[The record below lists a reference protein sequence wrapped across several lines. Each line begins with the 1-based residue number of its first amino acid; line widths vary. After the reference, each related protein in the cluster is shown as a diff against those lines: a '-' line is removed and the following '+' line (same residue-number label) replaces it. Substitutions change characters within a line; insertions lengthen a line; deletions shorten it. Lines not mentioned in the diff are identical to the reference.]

1 MKHVEKMPKWRQLS
15 YKKWLKNRGK
25 YEYSKNLIERAKYCL
40 HEWRWF
46 MSRWTENEQ
55 KPTYSFWIWT
65 KHWVMAFFLYNNKKS
80 R

>member
-1 MKHVEKMPKWRQLS
+1 MKHVEKMPKWRQRS

-25 YEYSKNLIERAKYCL
+25 SEYTKNHIERAKYCL
-40 HEWRWF
+40 QEWRWF

-55 KPTYSFWIWT
+55 KPSYNFWTWT
-65 KHWVMAFFLYNNKKS
+65 KHWIMAYFLYDKNKS